1 MFDPTAFDNMKVVI
15 EGALYDLDSSGDIV
29 ITDRNDLINMA
40 KMSRQFNVS
49 FQLPNSSIT
58 AVIEMKSMLV
68 NLAAELIPNP
78 LSGQLAGCHVK
89 LQFFL
94 EHRGKKL
101 DYHALEAILLNLWGA
116 TRKITMAVQYDPLE
130 NEKKFSNVIT
140 VEFDRLISE
149 DQLDDLVEM
158 TEVMTT
164 TLEQLEHFYY
174 EK

>member
-15 EGALYDLDSSGDIV
+15 EGALYDKDSSGDIV
-29 ITDRNDLINMA
+29 IIDRNDLINMA
-40 KMSRQFNVS
+40 KMSRRFNVS

-58 AVIEMKSMLV
+58 AVIEMEAKLV
-68 NLAAELIPNP
+68 NLAAELIPSS

-94 EHRGKKL
+94 EQQHGKME
-101 DYHALEAILLNLWGA
+101 YHAIEDILLNVWGV
-116 TRKITMAVQYDPLE
+116 TRKITMAVHYNPLE
-130 NEKKFSNVIT
+130 IEKKVSNVIT
-140 VEFDRLISE
+140 VEFGRLIGE

-164 TLEQLEHFYY
+164 TIQELEHYY
-174 EK
+174 N